1 MFNAQDTSRFLVEAD
16 FPKFELSYETMTHN
30 KVLDANVMLAIPE
43 GNKFYAWFT
52 TYKADNVCFLL
63 EISPVN
69 KLVCSSKIIVTG
81 FNDSLAY
88 GNGTVLYGT
97 VFQTLNS
104 NKVKGNTCFSIE
116 DIYHYRGKS
125 YQNESYLTK
134 LKSIKNMLLNEMSQI
149 ALLPNYVIFGLPLL
163 NTNFNTMLR
172 EIEYLPYKIVNI
184 LFRYFNTKK
193 ALYIKYYKP
202 NVIFTDLKN
211 EISDKNNIGNTSN
224 TSNTSN
230 ASNTSNRT
238 NTSNRN
244 IKNAIFIVKPEIQND
259 IYNLYIYKNGT
270 EEYYDIACIQ
280 EYTTSVMMNRLFR
293 NIKENQNLDALE
305 ESDDETEFQNEKED
319 KFVFLDKSF
328 KMHCTYNVKFKKWTP
343 VSVAARNE
351 RVTTDIVLCR

>member
-1 MFNAQDTSRFLVEAD
+1 MFNEQDTTRFLVEAD

-30 KVLDANVMLAIPE
+30 KVLDANIMLAIPE

-63 EISPVN
+63 EISPIN
-69 KLVCSSKIIVTG
+69 KSVCSSKIVVTG

-88 GNGTVLYGT
+88 DNGTVLYGT

-104 NKVKGNTCFSIE
+104 NNKKKGNTCFSIE
-116 DIYHYRGKS
+116 DIYYYRGKS

-134 LKSIKNMLLNEMSQI
+134 LKLIKNILLKEMSQI
-149 ALLPNYVIFGLPLL
+149 ALLPNYVIFGLPLI

-202 NVIFTDLKN
+202 NATFGELRTD
-211 EISDKNNIGNTSN
+211 TSN
-224 TSNTSN
+224 TNT
-230 ASNTSNRT
+230 RPF
-238 NTSNRN
+238 
-244 IKNAIFIVKPEIQND
+244 KNAIFTIKPEIQND
-259 IYNLYIYKNGT
+259 IYNLYIYKNGN
-270 EEYYDIACIQ
+270 EEYYDTACIQ

-319 KFVFLDKSF
+319 KFVFLDKSI
-328 KMHCTYNVKFKKWTP
+328 KMNCTYNSKFKKWTP

-351 RVTTDIVLCR
+351 RVATDAVLCR

>member
-1 MFNAQDTSRFLVEAD
+1 
-16 FPKFELSYETMTHN
+16 
-30 KVLDANVMLAIPE
+30 
-43 GNKFYAWFT
+43 
-52 TYKADNVCFLL
+52 
-63 EISPVN
+63 
-69 KLVCSSKIIVTG
+69 
-81 FNDSLAY
+81 
-88 GNGTVLYGT
+88 
-97 VFQTLNS
+97 
-104 NKVKGNTCFSIE
+104 
-116 DIYHYRGKS
+116 
-125 YQNESYLTK
+125 
-134 LKSIKNMLLNEMSQI
+134 
-149 ALLPNYVIFGLPLL
+149 
-163 NTNFNTMLR
+163 MLR

>member
-1 MFNAQDTSRFLVEAD
+1 
-16 FPKFELSYETMTHN
+16 
-30 KVLDANVMLAIPE
+30 MLAIPE

-63 EISPVN
+63 EISPIN
-69 KLVCSSKIIVTG
+69 KLVCSSKIVVTG

-97 VFQTLNS
+97 IFQTLNN
-104 NKVKGNTCFSIE
+104 NKKGPNEKGNTCFSIE
-116 DIYHYRGKS
+116 DIYYYRGKS

-134 LKSIKNMLLNEMSQI
+134 LKLIKNMLLKEISQI
-149 ALLPNYVIFGLPLL
+149 ALLPNYVIFGLPLI

-172 EIEYLPYKIVNI
+172 EIEYLPYKIANI

-202 NVIFTDLKN
+202 NATFADFKN
-211 EISDKNNIGNTSN
+211 TNNNDSINTN
-224 TSNTSN
+224 NK
-230 ASNTSNRT
+230 T
-238 NTSNRN
+238 NTSCTT
-244 IKNAIFIVKPEIQND
+244 IKNAIFTVKPEIQND

-270 EEYYDIACIQ
+270 EEYYDTACIQ

-328 KMHCTYNVKFKKWTP
+328 KMHCTYNAKFKKWTP

-351 RVTTDIVLCR
+351 RVTTDTVLCR

>member
-1 MFNAQDTSRFLVEAD
+1 MFNDQDTTRFLVEAD

-30 KVLDANVMLAIPE
+30 KVLDSNVMLAIPE

-63 EISPVN
+63 EISPIN
-69 KLVCSSKIIVTG
+69 KSVCSSKIVVTG
-81 FNDSLAY
+81 FNDTLAY

-97 VFQTLNS
+97 VFQTLNNN
-104 NKVKGNTCFSIE
+104 NKKGNTCFSIE

-134 LKSIKNMLLNEMSQI
+134 LKLIKNILLKEMSQI
-149 ALLPNYVIFGLPLL
+149 ALLPNYVIFGLPLI
-163 NTNFNTMLR
+163 NTNFNAMLR
-172 EIEYLPYKIVNI
+172 EIEYLPYKIANI

-202 NVIFTDLKN
+202 NATFDDFKH
-211 EISDKNNIGNTSN
+211 ENNNDTSN
-224 TSNTSN
+224 TNT
-230 ASNTSNRT
+230 RPV
-238 NTSNRN
+238 
-244 IKNAIFIVKPEIQND
+244 KNAIFTIKPEIQND
-259 IYNLYIYKNGT
+259 IYNLYIYKNGN
-270 EEYYDIACIQ
+270 EEYYDTACIQ

-319 KFVFLDKSF
+319 KFVFLDKSI
-328 KMHCTYNVKFKKWTP
+328 KMQCIYNSKFKKWTP

-351 RVTTDIVLCR
+351 RVATDSVLCR